1 MNSKSRPLPLK
12 SLVSFIWKSL
22 RLQPWSFFFIF
33 LLSLTWSVD
42 STVWPYLLRLIIDTL
57 TQYQEDRTN
66 AWNALRWLLVAGICL
81 WIFVEFCFRCR
92 DFLRARAFPK
102 LEAHIRMAMFDHIQH
117 HSPKYFNEHFA
128 GSLSNKISD
137 MTTQITSM
145 LQHLMVFIPAVASSI
160 LIIFFF
166 SKVNALFAL
175 ILAIWILTHF
185 AICLF
190 FTSKCVEYSNI
201 HGEARSTLAG
211 IIVDSLTNNFTVN
224 LFSRFQFEKLRIARY
239 QKVEQETNH
248 QAQYTVALMLLSL
261 TLLFLVGIITLN
273 GFMILFWTQNKITT
287 GEVIQIF
294 NTTFNVVM
302 ILWVAGDLMPQFF
315 KSVGIASQALSVMH
329 DPQDVIDPPHT
340 PPLVVKHGEIVFE
353 NVSFHYGE
361 KKLFAN
367 KDVHIK
373 GGEKVGLVG
382 YSGAGKSTFVNLILR
397 FYPIEKGRILI
408 DGQNIA
414 HITLDSL
421 RKQVA
426 LIPQDP
432 LLFHR
437 TLEENIQYG
446 NIHASKEEVVRAAK
460 WAHCDEFI
468 EKCPNGYASLVGERG
483 TKLSGGERQ
492 RIAVARAML
501 AASPI
506 LILDEAT
513 SSLDSITEKYIQES
527 LEGLMQNR
535 TTIVIAHRLST
546 LAKMDRILVF
556 DQGKVVEE
564 GTHTELMAKGGHYA
578 RMWQMQA
585 GGFLPNRPADPIAI
599 PNPRSEIH

>member
-1 MNSKSRPLPLK
+1 MKTTSTTIPVR
-12 SLVSFIWKSL
+12 SLISFIWKL
-22 RLQPWSFFFIF
+22 VRIQPWSFFFIYF
-33 LLSLTWSVD
+33 LSLTWSLD

-57 TQYQEDRTN
+57 THYDMDRAS
-66 AWNALRWLLVAGICL
+66 AWMSLKWLLVAGICL
-81 WIFVEFCFRCR
+81 WVSVECCFRCR

-102 LEAHIRMAMFDHIQH
+102 LEANIRMAMFDHIQH

-137 MTTQITSM
+137 MTTQVTSI
-145 LQHLMVFIPAVASSI
+145 LQNIMVFIPAVASSI
-160 LIIFFF
+160 LILLFF
-166 SKVNALFAL
+166 SRVNPVFAV
-175 ILAIWILTHF
+175 ILGIWIMIHF
-185 AICLF
+185 SICFF

-211 IIVDSLTNNFTVN
+211 KIVDSFTNNFAVN
-224 LFSRFQFEKLRIARY
+224 LFSRFQFEKLRIASY
-239 QKVEQETNH
+239 QKVEQETNYR
-248 QAQYTVALMLLSL
+248 AQYYIALMLLSL
-261 TLLFLVGIITLN
+261 SALFLVGVITLN
-273 GFMILFWTQNKITT
+273 GFLILYWTQDKIST
-287 GEVIQIF
+287 GEVIQVF

-302 ILWVAGDLMPQFF
+302 ILWVASDLMPQFF

-329 DPQDVIDPPHT
+329 DPQDVIDPPNT
-340 PPLVVKHGEIVFE
+340 PLLVVKKGEIIFE
-353 NVSFHYGE
+353 NVSFQYGE
-361 KKLFAN
+361 KKLFDN

-408 DGQNIA
+408 DGQDIA
-414 HITLDSL
+414 HITIDSL
-421 RKQVA
+421 HKQVA

-437 TLEENIQYG
+437 SLEENIQYG
-446 NIHASKEEVVRAAK
+446 NIQASKEEIIQAAK
-460 WAHCDEFI
+460 LAHCDEFI
-468 EKCPNGYASLVGERG
+468 KKCPNGYASLVGERG

-492 RIAVARAML
+492 RIAIARAML

-513 SSLDSITEKYIQES
+513 SSLDSVTENFIQES
-527 LEGLMQNR
+527 LERLMQNR

-564 GTHTELMAKGGHYA
+564 GSHSELMTKQGHYSH
-578 RMWQMQA
+578 MWQMQA
-585 GGFLPNRPADPIAI
+585 GGFLPDTPSDLG
-599 PNPRSEIH
+599 